1 MIKNRHWQL
10 SLLVPAILV
19 AAGFSYLRGPSAGVD
34 MTTAADRFVK
44 SLSEANRA
52 KALMAYDAPQRL
64 DWHFIPKPTR
74 KGLQIKEMSEPER
87 EAARALLA
95 AGLSE
100 IGNGKAT
107 KIMQLESIL
116 RELEKSK
123 AGAPLRD
130 PERYFFTLFGEP
142 RATGR
147 WGLSI
152 EGHHLSLN
160 FVVADGKV
168 VSSTPTFMGANPGV
182 LMADYGPDF
191 KKGLRVLA
199 KEEELAYQLLA
210 SLNESQ
216 RATAVVAAK
225 APSDVRDAGLPSP
238 PISPAAGLAAREMT
252 PHQVK
257 ILRAL
262 VEEYANNLPADVA
275 KERLAAVEKNGY
287 DEITFCWAGPDKPG
301 AGHDYRVQGTSFL
314 IEFNNTQPDSAGNLA
329 NHVHSVWHNLAGN
342 FDVPAGTKKEKPAKP

>member
-1 MIKNRHWQL
+1 MKTRHWQL
-10 SLLVPAILV
+10 ALLAPVILV
-19 AAGFSYLRGPSAGVD
+19 AAGFSYLRVTATGVD
-34 MTTAADRFVK
+34 MTKAADRFVK
-44 SLSEANRA
+44 SLSEPNRA
-52 KALMAYDAPQRL
+52 KALMAYEAPQRL

-95 AGLSE
+95 AALSE
-100 IGNGKAT
+100 AGNGKAT

-123 AGAPLRD
+123 VGAPLRD

-142 RATGR
+142 RAVGR
-147 WGLSI
+147 WALSI

-160 FVVADGKV
+160 FVIADNKV

-182 LMADYGPDF
+182 LLADYGPEF

-210 SLNESQ
+210 SLSESQ
-216 RATAVVAAK
+216 RAKTIVAAK
-225 APSDVRDAGLPSP
+225 APADVRDAGLPSP
-238 PISPAAGLAAREMT
+238 PISPATGLAASEMT
-252 PHQVK
+252 PDQVK

-262 VEEYANNLPADVA
+262 IEEYANNLPADLA
-275 KERLAAVEKNGY
+275 KERLTAIEKQGY
-287 DEITFCWAGPDKPG
+287 EEIKFCWAGPDKPG
-301 AGHDYRVQGTSFL
+301 SGHDYRVQGSSFL
-314 IEFNNTQPDSAGNLA
+314 IEFNNTQPDAAGNLA

-342 FDVPAGTKKEKPAKP
+342 FDVPAGTKTANPAKP